1 MVIIYGSNFNDK
13 KHDLPHNM
21 LKPLYCAHR
30 ICITLLPML
39 PATNVLE
46 KLKVHPVLQYLTLD
60 GVVHQEKPHLKILYN
75 SALSCRILHQNVKTD
90 MIMQMFQIFQ
100 IFQITSLHQNGLK
113 DFPNFAE
120 FFGI

>member
-1 MVIIYGSNFNDK
+1 MF
-13 KHDLPHNM
+13 
-21 LKPLYCAHR
+21 
-30 ICITLLPML
+30 
-39 PATNVLE
+39 
-46 KLKVHPVLQYLTLD
+46 LKVKLDKLHLNPDSLYPVVQPRPD
-60 GVVHQEKPHLKILYN
+60 PVASKIPEHQEKPHLKILYN

-100 IFQITSLHQNGLK
+100 IFQITSLHQNGLE